1 MKYKC
6 IKNLYIDEYD
16 EDGFSTG
23 KWFFVPIGSI
33 WEVDNDT
40 PKIIG
45 SNNTVRLVSES
56 KWIEILKSTLSEHF
70 EKIKMV
76 E

>member
-1 MKYKC
+1 MRYKC
-6 IKNLYIDEYD
+6 IKNLYIDKYD

-23 KWFFVPIGSI
+23 EWFFVTVGSI

-45 SNNTVRLVSES
+45 DNDTVRLVSEY
-56 KWIEILKSTLSEHF
+56 KWIEILKSTLLEHF
-70 EKIKMV
+70 EEIKMV
-76 E
+76 K

>member
-6 IKNLYIDEYD
+6 IKNLYIDKYD
-16 EDGFSTG
+16 EDGFSTDE
-23 KWFFVPIGSI
+23 WFFVTVGSI
-33 WEVDNDT
+33 WKVDNDT

-45 SNNTVRLVSES
+45 DNDTVRLVSEY

-70 EKIKMV
+70 EEIKMV
-76 E
+76 K